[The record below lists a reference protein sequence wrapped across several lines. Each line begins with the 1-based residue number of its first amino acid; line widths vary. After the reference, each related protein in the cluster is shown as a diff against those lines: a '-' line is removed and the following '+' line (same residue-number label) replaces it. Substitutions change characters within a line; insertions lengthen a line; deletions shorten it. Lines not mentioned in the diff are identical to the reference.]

1 MLKKLDVM
9 LQSFTGV
16 LENGHIS
23 WEEPQ
28 QLPKHAKVVV
38 TVLEEIVTPKTN
50 STLAKFAGIWANL
63 PEKEKQSLNEH
74 LNTIRN
80 EWERPI

>member
-1 MLKKLDVM
+1 M

-16 LENGHIS
+16 LENGQIL
-23 WEEPQ
+23 WEEPK

-38 TVLEEIVTPKTN
+38 TVLEEIETPKVGG
-50 STLAKFAGIWANL
+50 TLMKFAGIWANV
-63 PEKEKQSLNEH
+63 PKNEKKSLKEH
-74 LNTIRN
+74 LEKIRN